1 MIWHIKIM
9 IGIVF
14 LFFTVVIL
22 IIVLRTFIFLII
34 KRKDWH
40 SMFKKNTKMIIIYD
54 IPYHKQKS
62 SDHIPISVVV
72 VVAVVV
78 LVVVR
83 AIRL

>member
-1 MIWHIKIM
+1 M

-54 IPYHKQKS
+54 IPYHKQKKQ
-62 SDHIPISVVV
+62 
-72 VVAVVV
+72 
-78 LVVVR
+78 
-83 AIRL
+83 